1 MDASPGPPPASP
13 RAEGAAPLDAAAR
26 AAFDP
31 ERDPWGAAIA
41 SLAEAWEPGVDQAK
55 AASGHTNGAANGVAA
70 GTAAERRVAAAER
83 AAAEFRRLGS
93 GVLEAWARGLLA
105 VGLAEVGSSEAR
117 EAATSAESLARA
129 AGAPGARLLTYRAM
143 RLIDEARRGEYET
156 LEASVREETGLV
168 GPPPAVRAATPRLVA
183 VGPAASAT
191 NGNARGN
198 GAAHPVAAEA
208 AGRATNGHAPHVN
221 GAAAADGGSGP
232 RFRTLGGFAVTTDG
246 RDLSLDGIKPRARSL
261 LRLLAVHAGSAVH
274 REVIAAAL
282 WPEADAGTSAR
293 SLQVAVSAVRGLF
306 VEALGSDGGRLVARE
321 GDAYRLAVDPEAVD
335 VRQFDRAV
343 GEARLARGR
352 GGDVAEPLAA
362 AMSLYGGDL
371 LPEEGPAEWI
381 VEPREHYRA
390 AAVDVARE
398 AAEAALLAGDA
409 RTAIEACR
417 AGLGI
422 DRYHDPLWRLLIEA
436 RQAAG
441 DVSAANRDRREY
453 EAILVELG
461 VPPGVAATSS

>member
-1 MDASPGPPPASP
+1 M
-13 RAEGAAPLDAAAR
+13 
-26 AAFDP
+26 
-31 ERDPWGAAIA
+31 
-41 SLAEAWEPGVDQAK
+41 
-55 AASGHTNGAANGVAA
+55 
-70 GTAAERRVAAAER
+70 
-83 AAAEFRRLGS
+83 
-93 GVLEAWARGLLA
+93 
-105 VGLAEVGSSEAR
+105 
-117 EAATSAESLARA
+117 
-129 AGAPGARLLTYRAM
+129 
-143 RLIDEARRGEYET
+143 
-156 LEASVREETGLV
+156 
-168 GPPPAVRAATPRLVA
+168 
-183 VGPAASAT
+183 
-191 NGNARGN
+191 
-198 GAAHPVAAEA
+198 
-208 AGRATNGHAPHVN
+208 N

-306 VEALGSDGGRLVARE
+306 VEALGSDGARLVARE

-362 AMSLYGGDL
+362 AMSLYSGDL

>member
-1 MDASPGPPPASP
+1 M
-13 RAEGAAPLDAAAR
+13 AA
-26 AAFDP
+26 
-31 ERDPWGAAIA
+31 
-41 SLAEAWEPGVDQAK
+41 
-55 AASGHTNGAANGVAA
+55 
-70 GTAAERRVAAAER
+70 
-83 AAAEFRRLGS
+83 
-93 GVLEAWARGLLA
+93 
-105 VGLAEVGSSEAR
+105 
-117 EAATSAESLARA
+117 
-129 AGAPGARLLTYRAM
+129 
-143 RLIDEARRGEYET
+143 
-156 LEASVREETGLV
+156 
-168 GPPPAVRAATPRLVA
+168 
-183 VGPAASAT
+183 
-191 NGNARGN
+191 
-198 GAAHPVAAEA
+198 
-208 AGRATNGHAPHVN
+208 
-221 GAAAADGGSGP
+221 SGP

-293 SLQVAVSAVRGLF
+293 SLQVAVSAVRGVF

-335 VRQFDRAV
+335 VRRFDRAV

-371 LPEEGPAEWI
+371 LPEEGPAEWV